1 MPLQR
6 IMRPTQPAKMAGFTL
21 LELLLVL
28 FLIGLGSA
36 IVGPRIS
43 GFLSGNETR
52 RVSDLVENRLNLLR
66 TQAVLGGKVQKAE
79 INIVSNVL
87 RDATGDLVVPE
98 QWHFEPVPELQIAG
112 TAPAASAD
120 EEIVD
125 DPDLI
130 LLRFNPD
137 GTAKAVHFN
146 LIGPEQTRLGV
157 SIIALTGRIR
167 IQPLEAANAS

>member
-1 MPLQR
+1 
-6 IMRPTQPAKMAGFTL
+6 MAGFTL

-52 RVSDLVENRLNLLR
+52 RVSNLLENRLNQLR

-79 INIVSNVL
+79 INVVSNVL
-87 RDATGDLVVPE
+87 RDAIGELAVPE
-98 QWHFEPVPELQIAG
+98 QWHFEAAAE
-112 TAPAASAD
+112 APAPADAAVASD
-120 EEIVD
+120 DVD
-125 DPDLI
+125 SLADPDLI

-137 GTAKAVHFN
+137 GTAKAVRFN
-146 LIGPEQTRLGV
+146 LIGPEQTRL
-157 SIIALTGRIR
+157 SISVVALTGHIQV
-167 IQPLEAANAS
+167 QPLESADAN